1 MDPMIS
7 AASDALSK
15 GDPLAALKRIAL
27 RDDPPAVALRGI
39 AMAQLGD
46 LPRALELLRRAA
58 RAFGA
63 GDPLPRA
70 RCAVA
75 EAEIALL
82 LRDLGGTLR
91 TLQEAHAGL
100 DAYGDRTNAAHA
112 GYLEARHLLLIGRLD
127 EAERVLDAI
136 DTGQLPRVSQ
146 VGYEL
151 VRAGIAIRQVKTGPA
166 RAALERA
173 RLGAEA
179 ARIPSLQ
186 AEVEQAV
193 QAFHA
198 PTARLVGRDVERLLL
213 LEEVE
218 RLFASEML
226 VVDACRNVVR
236 AGGKV
241 VSLSTRPVLFAL
253 VRALAAEW
261 PGDVARETLLNQAFG
276 ARHADESSRARLRVE
291 IARLR
296 EAIKPMATLRATRR
310 GFVLQPH
317 AEADVGVLAP
327 PVESDYGK
335 VLALLSD
342 GEAWSGSALA
352 LALNVSPRTVQR
364 ALEELGNAGT
374 VEAFGR
380 GRARRWITSRVPG
393 FPTSLL
399 LPITEFS
406 G

>member
-1 MDPMIS
+1 
-7 AASDALSK
+7 
-15 GDPLAALKRIAL
+15 
-27 RDDPPAVALRGI
+27 
-39 AMAQLGD
+39 
-46 LPRALELLRRAA
+46 
-58 RAFGA
+58 
-63 GDPLPRA
+63 
-70 RCAVA
+70 
-75 EAEIALL
+75 
-82 LRDLGGTLR
+82 
-91 TLQEAHAGL
+91 
-100 DAYGDRTNAAHA
+100 
-112 GYLEARHLLLIGRLD
+112 
-127 EAERVLDAI
+127 
-136 DTGQLPRVSQ
+136 
-146 VGYEL
+146 
-151 VRAGIAIRQVKTGPA
+151 
-166 RAALERA
+166 
-173 RLGAEA
+173 
-179 ARIPSLQ
+179 
-186 AEVEQAV
+186 V

-198 PTARLVGRDVERLLL
+198 PTARLVGRDVERFLA

-218 RLFASEML
+218 RLFASETL

-261 PGDVARETLLNQAFG
+261 PGDVARETLLNQVFG
-276 ARHADESSRARLRVE
+276 ARHADESHRARLRVE

-296 EAIKPMATLRATRR
+296 EAIKPLAALRATRR

-317 AEADVGVLAP
+317 AGAEVGVLTP

-342 GEAWSGSALA
+342 GEAWASSALA

-364 ALEELGNAGT
+364 ALEELANLGK

-380 GRARRWITSRVPG
+380 GRARRWITSSVPG

>member
-1 MDPMIS
+1 MTRRRW
-7 AASDALSK
+7 LC
-15 GDPLAALKRIAL
+15 GAL
-27 RDDPPAVALRGI
+27 RWRNLAISPVRWNFCD
-39 AMAQLGD
+39 AQHVHS
-46 LPRALELLRRAA
+46 ALEIPYPVPVVPSRRQKS
-58 RAFGA
+58 RWY
-63 GDPLPRA
+63 
-70 RCAVA
+70 CA
-75 EAEIALL
+75 
-82 LRDLGGTLR
+82 DLGGTLQ
-91 TLQEAHAGL
+91 TLQKAYAVL

-136 DTGQLPRVSQ
+136 DAGQLPRVSL
-146 VGYEL
+146 VGYEF

-198 PTARLVGRDVERLLL
+198 PTARFVGRDVERLLA

-218 RLFASEML
+218 RLFASETL

-261 PGDVARETLLNQAFG
+261 PGVVARETLLNQAFG
-276 ARHADESSRARLRVE
+276 ARHADESHRARLRVE
-291 IARLR
+291 IARVR
-296 EAIKPMATLRATRR
+296 EAIKPLATLRATRR

-317 AEADVGVLAP
+317 AEAEVGVLTP

-342 GEAWSGSALA
+342 GEAWSSSALA

-364 ALEELGNAGT
+364 ALEELANLGK

-380 GRARRWITSRVPG
+380 GRARRWITSGVPG